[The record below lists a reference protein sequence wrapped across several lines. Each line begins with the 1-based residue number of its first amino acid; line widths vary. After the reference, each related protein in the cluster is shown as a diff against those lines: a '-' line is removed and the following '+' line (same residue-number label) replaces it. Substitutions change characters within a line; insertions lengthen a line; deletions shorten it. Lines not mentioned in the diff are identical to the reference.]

1 MKLVLKYGGTSISSA
16 KDIQNVAKHIQS
28 LSKQNQLVIVCS
40 ATSDTTDDLIEISQ
54 SIKKENKKKA
64 EQLAKKIVNRHQ
76 QLALQ
81 TIKKSHIRK
90 KLLQTFDEYFSELI
104 ALIDGMVLLGEV
116 TPRSMD
122 YLFSF
127 GERFSIKLIS
137 NTINDLGKKSISLTG
152 KEVGI
157 VTDSNFGESKPLM
170 DTTRLRVSKT
180 LESLFLKKTIPVIG
194 GFVGADQHGHVT
206 TFGRGGSDYSAT
218 IIGSCI
224 KADEIWLMSDVD
236 GLMTADPKIVKNAKL
251 LNEVSYIEAIEMAMF
266 GAKQIHPRTFEPL
279 LAKKIP
285 MKIRSS
291 FNLKNE
297 GTLVTSS
304 PSVATKNTVKCVSN
318 VSHNGLIDIRGGSM
332 VGTPG
337 TAGKI
342 FSTLANASINVM
354 MISQNPSESSITI
367 VVKNADLDKA
377 VNILETELLGKI
389 IKKLEVTTDMAII
402 ALIGSGMRGTVGVA
416 SKVFGSMARN
426 KVNVSMITQGSS
438 ELNLAFVVKNSDA
451 TTAIQALHDEFE
463 LSKINLK

>member
-1 MKLVLKYGGTSISSA
+1 LKLVIKYGGTSISSA

-40 ATSDTTDDLIEISQ
+40 AISDTTDDLIEISQ

-64 EQLAKKIVNRHQ
+64 EQLAKKIANRHQ
-76 QLALQ
+76 QLASQ
-81 TIKKSHIRK
+81 TIKKSQTRK

-127 GERFSIKLIS
+127 GERLSIKLIS
-137 NTINDLGKKSISLTG
+137 TAINDIGKKSISLTG

-224 KADEIWLMSDVD
+224 KAEEIWLMSDVD

-291 FNLKNE
+291 FNVKNE

-304 PSVATKNTVKCVSN
+304 PSLAAKNTVKCVSN

-377 VNILETELLGKI
+377 VNILEMDLLGKI

-416 SKVFGSMARN
+416 SKVFGSMAKN

-451 TTAIQALHDEFE
+451 NTAIQALHNEFE

>member
-1 MKLVLKYGGTSISSA
+1 MRLVIKYGGTSISNA
-16 KDIQNVAKHIQS
+16 KDIQAIAKHINS
-28 LSKQNQLVIVCS
+28 LSKKHQILVVCS
-40 ATSDTTDDLIEISQ
+40 AISGTTDDLIEISE
-54 SIKKENKKKA
+54 SIKKENKSKA
-64 EQLAKKIVNRHQ
+64 EQLASKITNRHK
-76 QLALQ
+76 QLAKQ
-81 TIKKSHIRK
+81 TIKKSDVQK
-90 KLLQTFDEYFSELI
+90 KLLTKLDQDFTELL

-122 YLFSF
+122 YLISF
-127 GERFSIKLIS
+127 GERLSIQLVSSAIIDS
-137 NTINDLGKKSISLTG
+137 GKKSIPLTG

-170 DTTRLRVSKT
+170 DTTRLRVSKIVGA
-180 LESLFLKKTIPVIG
+180 LFSKKTIPVVG
-194 GFVGADQHGHVT
+194 GFAGADQHGHVT

-251 LNEVSYIEAIEMAMF
+251 LKEVSYIEAIEMAMF

-279 LAKKIP
+279 LTKKIP

-291 FNLKNE
+291 FNVKNE
-297 GTLVTSS
+297 GTLVTASNSS
-304 PSVATKNTVKCVSN
+304 SVKNTVKCVSTVRN
-318 VSHNGLIDIRGGSM
+318 NGLIDIRGGSM

-337 TAGKI
+337 TAAKI
-342 FSTLANASINVM
+342 FATLAKAGINVM

-367 VVKNADLDKA
+367 VVKNTDLDKA
-377 VNILETELLGKI
+377 VSALEMELLGKI
-389 IKKLEVTTDMAII
+389 IKKLEVTTNVAII
-402 ALIGSGMRGTVGVA
+402 ALIGSGMRGTIGVA
-416 SKVFGSMARN
+416 SKVFGAIEKN

-451 TTAIQALHDEFE
+451 NAAVRALHNAFALD
-463 LSKINLK
+463 KIN

>member
-1 MKLVLKYGGTSISSA
+1 MRLVIKYGGTSISSA
-16 KDIQNVAKHIQS
+16 KDIRAVANHLNS
-28 LSKQNQLVIVCS
+28 LSKKNEIVVVCS
-40 ATSDTTDDLIEISQ
+40 ATSGTTDDLIEISE
-54 SIKKENKKKA
+54 SIKKENKSKA
-64 EQLAKKIVNRHQ
+64 EQLASKITNRHK
-76 QLALQ
+76 QLAKQ
-81 TIKKSHIRK
+81 TIKKADLRK
-90 KLLQTFDEYFSELI
+90 KLLKNFDDDFAELV

-116 TPRSMD
+116 TPRTMD

-127 GERFSIKLIS
+127 GERLSIKLVS
-137 NTINDLGKKSISLTG
+137 MAVSDTGKKSVPLTG

-157 VTDSNFGESKPLM
+157 VTDSNFGESKPLI

-180 LESLFLKKTIPVIG
+180 VENLFSKKTVPVVG

-218 IIGSCI
+218 IIGTCI

-251 LNEVSYIEAIEMAMF
+251 LKEVSYIEAIEMALF

-279 LAKKIP
+279 LSKKIP

-291 FNLKNE
+291 FNVKNE
-297 GTLVTSS
+297 GTLVTAS
-304 PSVATKNTVKCVSN
+304 PSSSVKNTVKCVSN
-318 VSHNGLIDIRGGSM
+318 VRNNGLIDIQGGSM

-337 TAGKI
+337 TAAKI
-342 FSTLANASINVM
+342 FATLAKAGINVM

-377 VNILETELLGKI
+377 VSSLEMELLGNI
-389 IKKLEVTTDMAII
+389 IKKLEVTTNVAII

-416 SKVFGSMARN
+416 SKVFGAAEKN

-438 ELNLAFVVKNSDA
+438 ELNLAFVVKNSDTNA
-451 TTAIQALHDEFE
+451 AVRALHNAFALD
-463 LSKINLK
+463 KIN

>member
-1 MKLVLKYGGTSISSA
+1 LKLILKYGGTSISSA

-28 LSKQNQLVIVCS
+28 LSRQNQLIIVCS
-40 ATSDTTDDLIEISQ
+40 AISNTTDDLIEISQ
-54 SIKKENKKKA
+54 LIKKENKKKA
-64 EQLAKKIVNRHQ
+64 EQLAKKIANRHQ
-76 QLALQ
+76 ELAKH
-81 TIKKSHIRK
+81 TIQKPQIRK
-90 KLLQTFDEYFSELI
+90 KLLQTLNDYFAELV

-127 GERFSIKLIS
+127 GERLSIKLIS
-137 NTINDLGKKSISLTG
+137 AAINDLGKESISLTG

-157 VTDSNFGESKPLM
+157 ITDSNFGESKPLM
-170 DTTRLRVSKT
+170 DTTRLRISKT
-180 LESLFLKKTIPVIG
+180 LDALFSEKIIPVIG
-194 GFVGADQHGHVT
+194 GFAGADQHGHVT

-251 LNEVSYIEAIEMAMF
+251 LKEVSYVEAIEMAMF

-279 LAKKIP
+279 LTKKIP
-285 MKIRSS
+285 MKIRSA
-291 FNLKNE
+291 FNEKNE

-304 PSVATKNTVKCVSN
+304 PSLSSKNTVKCVSN
-318 VSHNGLIDIRGGSM
+318 ISNNGLIDIRGGSM

-337 TAGKI
+337 TAATI
-342 FSTLANASINVM
+342 FTTLANASINVM

-367 VVKNADLDKA
+367 VVKNTDLDKA
-377 VNILETELLGKI
+377 VNTLEMELLGKI
-389 IKKLEVTTDMAII
+389 IKKLEVTTNMAII

-416 SKVFGSMARN
+416 SKVFGAMAKN

-451 TTAIQALHDEFE
+451 NIAVQALHNEFE
-463 LSKINLK
+463 LSKIN